1 MAPLF
6 ALLDHRTRTTF
17 SDDEE
22 DDDDDNEDDDSG
34 GGMASKPPSE
44 KVEARVAS
52 AKRAGGAEGVK
63 SRAPRR
69 AP

>member
-1 MAPLF
+1 MAPLA

-22 DDDDDNEDDDSG
+22 DDDDNEDDDSG
-34 GGMASKPPSE
+34 AMMASKPPSE
-44 KVEARVAS
+44 KVEAQVAS

-63 SRAPRR
+63 SRAPRS

>member
-1 MAPLF
+1 MAPLI

-17 SDDEE
+17 SDNEE
-22 DDDDDNEDDDSG
+22 DDDDNEDDDSG
-34 GGMASKPPSE
+34 GGMASSKPPSE

-63 SRAPRR
+63 SRAPRS